1 MNPGAHEGRRIR
13 SVASTG
19 VPEAATAAQPVATPR
34 WRIITARILV
44 VLAAILAL
52 PAVTAGYVRWQAFDT
67 PTFQSTARDIISDPV
82 VSNQIAATMVDQLYS
97 NVDVAAALQQKLP
110 ADQQRLA
117 APLAAVSRLAADR
130 IAPELLARPRAQDA
144 FVAAATQSQAAL
156 NRLLENRSR
165 AIKTGGGDV
174 YIDFRPLID
183 QLGNRIAIVGNLQS
197 QLPPD
202 AGRVVLMKSSQLK
215 TAQDLTSILKKVG
228 SWFWLVPVLLAS
240 AGVALARGR
249 RRKELRAVAIA
260 SIIVGVLI
268 LFVRNRGGSY
278 LVDTLV
284 KDHSVRPAANH
295 AWTILT
301 NLLADSGWT
310 LLGIGVVAL
319 FGVWLAGE
327 TRSGRGARRAFASII
342 GNPAWAFGIVAVLF
356 LALLW
361 WNPTAQTGRWPQMLA
376 AAIVLAIATLAL
388 VRQTEREF
396 PLESHVAPG
405 VALRSQFSRF
415 RGGDGSTRELERLA
429 SLHDS
434 GALTDAEFAEEK
446 ARVLART

>member
-1 MNPGAHEGRRIR
+1 M
-13 SVASTG
+13 ASAD
-19 VPEAATAAQPVATPR
+19 VPEAAAAAQPVATPR

-52 PAVTAGYVRWQAFDT
+52 PAVVAGYVRWQAFDT
-67 PTFQSTARDIISDPV
+67 PTFQNTARDLISDPAI
-82 VSNQIAATMVDQLYS
+82 SNQIAATMVDQLYS
-97 NVDVAAALQQKLP
+97 NVDVSAALEQKLP
-110 ADQQRLA
+110 ADQKQLAPTLA
-117 APLAAVSRLAADR
+117 ALSRVAADR

-144 FVAAATQSQAAL
+144 FVAAATLSQASL
-156 NRLLENRSR
+156 NRLLEDRSK

-174 YIDFRPLID
+174 YIDFTPLIQ
-183 QLGNRIAIVGNLQS
+183 QLSDRIAIVGNLTS

-202 AGRVVLMKSSQLK
+202 AGRVVIMKGNQLK
-215 TAQDLTSILKKVG
+215 TAQKITSVLKKTG
-228 SWFWLVPVLLAS
+228 TWAWIVPVLLA
-240 AGVALARGR
+240 AAAVALARGR
-249 RRKELRAVAIA
+249 RRKELRAVAWA
-260 SIIVGVLI
+260 ALIVGVLI
-268 LFVRNRGGSY
+268 LFTRSRGGGY
-278 LVDTLV
+278 IVDTLV

-301 NLLADSGWT
+301 NLLADSGWM
-310 LLGIGVVAL
+310 LVGIGVVAL

-342 GNPAWAFGIVAVLF
+342 GNRAWAFGIVAVLF
-356 LALLW
+356 LGLLW
-361 WNPTAQTGRWPQMLA
+361 WQPTVQTGRWQQMLA
-376 AAIVLAIATLAL
+376 IAIVLAIATEAL
-388 VRQTEREF
+388 VRETQREF
-396 PLESHVAPG
+396 PLETAVAPG
-405 VALRSQFSRF
+405 VAFRSQFSRV